1 MLLLVT
7 DEKQPAKPK
16 IKLIITK
23 MTSRKIYSD
32 LKLSYEVTTKNKRTK
47 TTAQNIYQLMSY

>member
-32 LKLSYEVTTKNKRTK
+32 LKLSYEVTTKNRRTK
-47 TTAQNIYQLMSY
+47 TTA